1 MFLFSNS
8 VNTVERNAINH
19 KNVIYSQEI
28 FKKQVSNFAFKAILM
43 LLIIAICF
51 TPDLAH
57 ATAGLSKATGAMQ
70 KFETA
75 IKPLIRI
82 LAVIGVIFV
91 GLAYAF
97 EWLSNQ
103 TLVKIIIGL
112 IIIASANE
120 MVGLI
125 LD

>member
-19 KNVIYSQEI
+19 KNVIHSQELS
-28 FKKQVSNFAFKAILM
+28 KKQAINFALKA
-43 LLIIAICF
+43 LLILAVVAICF
-51 TPDLAH
+51 TPDFAH

-103 TLVKIIIGL
+103 TLVKIVIGL
-112 IIIASANE
+112 IIIAGANE
-120 MVGLI
+120 MVGLF